1 MQDCKAVYDS
11 VAKVETGAVSFS
23 SVIQPLL
30 NVDSDSAHRGVALQM
45 PGMVATEKA
54 FRDASSDAEKM
65 LEEFEV
71 KMSMRKDV
79 FDNILAFSKSDE
91 AKTFL
96 VSGDEKICGETGQ

>member
-11 VAKVETGAVSFS
+11 VAKVDAGAVSFS

-54 FRDASSDAEKM
+54 FRDAKKM

>member
-1 MQDCKAVYDS
+1 MQNCKAVYDS

-23 SVIQPLL
+23 SMFQPLL

-54 FRDASSDAEKM
+54 FRDASSDGEKM

-91 AKTFL
+91 R
-96 VSGDEKICGETGQ
+96 SPS

>member
-1 MQDCKAVYDS
+1 ML
-11 VAKVETGAVSFS
+11 T
-23 SVIQPLL
+23 LT
-30 NVDSDSAHRGVALQM
+30 

-71 KMSMRKDV
+71 KMSMRKDM

-91 AKTFL
+91 R
-96 VSGDEKICGETGQ
+96 SPS